1 MRLSRYF
8 VVEFLFLLF
17 YSVIL
22 YGGMGGSFDASIKT
36 LNEVENSSFYLEKIS
51 YKSDVPF
58 TEEEFTYLADL
69 QPHLFINKLDVQ
81 RAYRNLMRKKRF
93 SNVNVNVVDIK
104 NGKHLIFELEGQW
117 LLKDIKVTGFLFGK
131 YEYGAQYLQQPGD
144 VFDINLHEESLQGLQ
159 DFLKNQG
166 YFDGIIEDELDYD
179 PYDKTIISR
188 IHFTHGKRYRIR
200 TIDITHDSLPQ
211 HRALLDKIITETKS
225 ETPAFFA
232 SHLYTREYIKKI
244 AQALKKRLQD
254 KGFEQARITI
264 KKAVNSDKKCVDV
277 ILSVDHG
284 KRKIV
289 NFKGNKT
296 FSDEFIRDKFLGGD
310 QPQWLFSAE
319 IVREQIIHEYERHG
333 FIDIAVNYEKNDD
346 EYIFTIDEGKPTCL
360 EAVEVKLVSTLEI
373 EDSAYFWQEL
383 IDKDFFDQTLF
394 EQKLRDFKKL
404 YEKNGYWDFV
414 IVDRQQRLNT
424 LSGKMI
430 VTIFIKK
437 GTQRFWGG
445 CEVKDRPDLL
455 EHVNFKK
462 FQLRSKRRLIPFNNS
477 WLSEQKNMLV
487 SALQAEGYWHADA
500 KFDLK
505 EVAFDDGDFAIENN
519 KVVKLFVTWT
529 VSPGPQLTFDKVLV
543 CGNTKLPFNRIKNE
557 IKFKEGEVWD
567 KEKINLTRKKLKRL
581 DIFKRVQVQPH
592 QGGSSS
598 KKPVILTVSD
608 DDPFE
613 VRMRAGVYVPSS
625 STLFKEE
632 VTAKIGASAVAKNP
646 TNRADKITL
655 AADVSKFDRKVNL
668 EYQQPSLFNFP
679 LLGKVKLYANE
690 FIHPLHIA
698 SSHSAYQADQIGGL
712 VALSEEFRDHYF
724 WGISAGNEWLKTS
737 KVSGNIRF
745 DPFLLNSYKRYVF
758 VEPSLIVDYLDDKI
772 NTTRGTFS
780 FASCKLMLPTQIA
793 DYSVRMTV
801 EQSVFYPIYDDV
813 IVASR
818 LRLGHV
824 FRKRFETIMP
834 IERFFLG
841 GPNSVRGYEKD
852 AVPPIGT
859 SKKNVIINSQ
869 SVVINEYTI
878 QGGSSMLNANVEVRF
893 PIMRQRIQGVIF
905 QDLGALS
912 QEGFF
917 KLGDFWYPA
926 TGFGLRFKTPLGP
939 LRFDFGWK
947 WKKRF
952 VNDSNYAWY
961 LTLGEAF

>member
-1 MRLSRYF
+1 MRFSCF
-8 VVEFLFLLF
+8 FGIGFLFLIH

-22 YGGMGGSFDASIKT
+22 YGDIGGSFDTTIKT
-36 LNEVENSSFYLEKIS
+36 FNEVESSSFYLDKIS
-51 YKSDVPF
+51 YKADVPF
-58 TEEEFTYLADL
+58 TEEEFNYLVDL

-93 SNVNVNVVDIK
+93 GNVNVNVIDIK

-144 VFDINLHEESLQGLQ
+144 VFDINLHEESLQALQ
-159 DFLKNQG
+159 NFLKNQG

-179 PYDKTIISR
+179 PHDKTIITR
-188 IHFTHGKRYRIR
+188 LHFIHGKRYRIR
-200 TIDITHDSLPQ
+200 TIDITHESLPQ
-211 HRALLDKIITETKS
+211 YKALVDRIITETTL
-225 ETPAFFA
+225 ETPAFFT

-244 AQALKKRLQD
+244 AQMLKKKLQD
-254 KGFEQARITI
+254 AGFEQPRVTV
-264 KKAVNSDKKCVDV
+264 KKAVNSEKKDVD
-277 ILSVDHG
+277 ILLSVDHG

-289 NFKGNKT
+289 KFKGNKS
-296 FSDEFIRDKFLGGD
+296 FSDAFIRDKFLGGD

-333 FIDIAVNYEKNDD
+333 FAHVTVNYEKNDD
-346 EYIFTIDEGKPTCL
+346 EYTFTIYEGIPTRL
-360 EAVEVKLVSTLEI
+360 EAVEVKLVDTLEA
-373 EDSAYFWQEL
+373 EDSTYFWQDL
-383 IDKDFFDQTLF
+383 IDKEFFDQTFF

-414 IVDRQQRLNT
+414 VVDRQQRLNT
-424 LSGKMI
+424 LSGKMV

-437 GTQRFWGG
+437 GIQRFWGG
-445 CEVKDRPDLL
+445 CDVKDRPELL
-455 EHVNFKK
+455 EHASFKK
-462 FQLRSKRRLIPFNNS
+462 FQLRSSRQLIPFNNS
-477 WLSEQKNMLV
+477 WLSEQKNMIV

-500 KFDLK
+500 KFELK
-505 EVAFDDGDFAIENN
+505 EVAFAEGDSAAKNN
-519 KVVKLFVTWT
+519 KIVKFFVTWI
-529 VSPGPQLTFDKVLV
+529 VFPGPQVIFDKVVV

-557 IKFKEGEVWD
+557 VKFKEGEVWD

-598 KKPVILTVSD
+598 KKPVIITLSD

-613 VRMRAGVYVPSS
+613 IRMRAGVYVPSS

-646 TNRADKITL
+646 SNRADKITL
-655 AADVSKFDRKVNL
+655 AADLSRFDRKLNL
-668 EYQQPSLFNFP
+668 EYQQPSLFNVP
-679 LLGKVKLYANE
+679 LLGKIKLYANE

-724 WGISAGNEWLKTS
+724 WGISVGNEWLKTS
-737 KVSGNIRF
+737 KVTGNIRF
-745 DPFLLNSYKRYVF
+745 DPLLLDSYKRYVF
-758 VEPSLIVDYLDDKI
+758 VEPSIIVDYLDDKI

-780 FASCKLMLPTQIA
+780 FASCKLMLPTEIA
-793 DYSVRMTV
+793 DYAVRMTL
-801 EQSVFYPIYDDV
+801 EQSIFYPVYYDIV
-813 IVASR
+813 IASR
-818 LRLGHV
+818 VRLGHM

-852 AVPPIGT
+852 SLPPIGI
-859 SKKNVIINSQ
+859 SKKTSIINNQ
-869 SVVINEYTI
+869 SFLTNEYTV
-878 QGGSSMLNANVEVRF
+878 QGGSSMLNANLEVRF
-893 PIMRQRIQGVIF
+893 PIMSHRIQGVIF

-912 QEGFF
+912 QEGFL

-926 TGFGLRFKTPLGP
+926 TGFGLRFKTPVGP
-939 LRFDFGWK
+939 IRFDFGWK